1 MGDKMKSN
9 DLVMEDLSKV
19 YVIKRRLYFIIKR
32 LFDICCSLV
41 GMLILIPLTII
52 VKICYICTG
61 DFGSVF
67 YRQERLGKNGVVFS
81 LYKYR
86 TMVKNADE
94 KLKEL
99 LNNNESLKEEY
110 LENHKLKNDP
120 RITRCGKLLRKLSLD
135 EFPQF
140 INVFLGQMSLICNRP
155 YLPREKEHMG
165 KYYDEI
171 VKTKPGITGLWQ
183 VSGRSDVSFKKRLEL
198 EKRYSNENSLRLD
211 IKILWHT
218 FRAVLKGDGAL

>member
-61 DFGSVF
+61 DFGSIF
-67 YRQERLGKNGVVFS
+67 YRQERLGKNGQIIRIF
-81 LYKYR
+81 KYR
-86 TMVKNADE
+86 TMVKNADKILAYWLE
-94 KLKEL
+94 
-99 LNNNESLKEEY
+99 NNPDKREEY
-110 LENHKLKNDP
+110 LRERKIDNDP
-120 RITRCGKLLRKLSLD
+120 RITKLGKFLRVASID

-140 INVFLGQMSLICNRP
+140 INVFVGDMSLIGPRP
-155 YLPREKEHMG
+155 VVPDEAENYKKNKDKFLSVRPGLTGYWASSGRNNIS
-165 KYYDEI
+165 YDERMNMELYY
-171 VKTKPGITGLWQ
+171 VEHCSIT
-183 VSGRSDVSFKKRLEL
+183 F
-198 EKRYSNENSLRLD
+198 D
-211 IKILWHT
+211 IKIIWKT
-218 FRAVLKGDGAL
+218 IIAVIKKEGAK

>member
-1 MGDKMKSN
+1 MESN

-61 DFGSVF
+61 DFGSIF
-67 YRQERLGKNGVVFS
+67 YRQERLGKNGVIFS

-120 RITRCGKLLRKLSLD
+120 RITRLGKFLRVASID

-140 INVFLGQMSLICNRP
+140 INVFIGDMSLIGPRP
-155 YLPREKEHMG
+155 VVPDEAENYKKNKDKFLSVRPGLTGYWASSGRNNIS
-165 KYYDEI
+165 YDERMNMELYY
-171 VKTKPGITGLWQ
+171 VDHCSIT
-183 VSGRSDVSFKKRLEL
+183 F
-198 EKRYSNENSLRLD
+198 D
-211 IKILWHT
+211 IKIIWKT
-218 FRAVLKGDGAL
+218 IIAVIKKEGAK